1 MNKLLHNLL
10 HCHYDNFL
18 SHKKA
23 NAFTALLLAA
33 LLCLLSGLSQL
44 PVYAAAELDTENA
57 IHLSTPEDLLSFS
70 KSCTTD
76 TWSQGKLIVLD
87 NDINLEG
94 TKFSPIPTFGGT
106 FMGQGHTISGILLE
120 GGSDSIG
127 LFRYLQEDG
136 AIYQLSVSGSCSA
149 QSTHSGLA
157 LLVGTNYGL
166 INNCRASGNVSGGKM
181 VGSIAGIN
189 KETGVI
195 TGCAASGSIYGEHLI
210 GGITGENL
218 GSLSDCRNHCD
229 VNTIAVD
236 NSINLSSI
244 NVDKTL
250 TDILT
255 TENAASVTDIGGIT
269 GSNSGTVRACVNDG
283 SVGYQHVGYNIG
295 GIAGSQTGYIEGCIN
310 YGVLNGRKD
319 IGGIAGQ
326 MEPSSELEF
335 EEDMLQK
342 LDAEFD
348 KLHDQLTKLDQD
360 AASSSNNLGGQISQ
374 LLNSVEGAQWAID
387 TILDQAGED
396 FSSFSELTDLGT
408 LSSPRPIS
416 LDFLDKFPTPSLTP
430 SATPSGEEPT
440 PSATPTGTPDAAEP
454 DPDDAP
460 ADDLGEG
467 ESAPDNDPGAAAPA
481 DDPDAAAPTPTATPA
496 GEQDEEEP
504 AFPWRT
510 PDGLPLPTGDLNWE
524 DFYPDIDRDE
534 VEKSINDAQQHV
546 YEDASGLLQDIQQTV
561 RAQAA
566 LVGSRFSTA
575 HVMLS
580 GSFSSIISD
589 TRTLSSLLNGENQ
602 VLLDDFQAI
611 VDELNVITDLITN
624 PDTIDPDDVLEDVSD
639 QDQLTDITGK
649 VMNSVN
655 RGTVNGDLNVGGIA
669 GSLSR
674 ENNLDPENDM
684 NLDQYD
690 STLNFR
696 YKERIV
702 IRQCENLGKVIGKK
716 DCIGGIAG
724 EMMLGS
730 ILECTNRGSLSSD
743 GSKVG
748 GIAGFCASTIRKSSA
763 KCSLSGADKIG
774 GIAGEGTVISDCR
787 SMVEIRRGENY
798 LGSIAGSAASLEDI
812 SECYFVEGC
821 PAGIDGISYTGKAQ
835 PLDYQ
840 EFMLLPDLPD
850 CFQNIY
856 LTFEADESPAATI
869 TLAYGGNFDP
879 ARLPQVPPKEGYIG
893 AWADFDMANITFD
906 QTIEAVYTEYIT
918 TIESDL
924 KDDVHPILLA
934 EGIFTPDDTL
944 SISEINAYPDDA
956 KTVAECYRVHL
967 NSSSD
972 ETFTFRFLIPQEM
985 ENPQLEILQDQ
996 TWITLDAQRDGSYY
1010 VFTLADKNFVFSCV
1024 DRPRSFSTG
1033 TIAVLLLLLAVLL
1046 GAFMLLRLFSRKR

>member
-10 HCHYDNFL
+10 HCRYDNFL
-18 SHKKA
+18 SHKRA
-23 NAFTALLLAA
+23 TTFTALLLAI
-33 LLCLLSGLSQL
+33 LLCLLPGLSRL

-87 NDINLEG
+87 NDISLDG
-94 TKFSPIPTFGGT
+94 TAFSPIPTFGGT
-106 FMGQGHTISGILLE
+106 FMGQGHTISGVLLE

-136 AIYQLSVSGSCSA
+136 AIYQLSVSGSSSA

-166 INNCRASGNVSGGKM
+166 INNCRVSGNVSGGKM

-195 TGCAASGSIYGEHLI
+195 TGCTASGSVYGDHLI
-210 GGITGENL
+210 GGIVGENL

-229 VNTIAVD
+229 VNTIAMD

-283 SVGYQHVGYNIG
+283 FVGYQHVGYNIG

-387 TILDQAGED
+387 TILSQAGED

-416 LDFLDKFPTPSLTP
+416 LDFLDRLPTPSLTP

-454 DPDDAP
+454 
-460 ADDLGEG
+460 
-467 ESAPDNDPGAAAPA
+467 
-481 DDPDAAAPTPTATPA
+481 TPTATPA
-496 GEQDEEEP
+496 DDQDDEEP
-504 AFPWRT
+504 AFPWKT
-510 PDGLPLPTGDLNWE
+510 PEGLPLPTGDLNWE

-534 VEKSINDAQQHV
+534 VEKSINDMQQHV
-546 YEDASGLLQDIQQTV
+546 YEDASGLLQDMQQTV
-561 RAQAA
+561 QAQAA

-589 TRTLSSLLNGENQ
+589 TRTLNSLLSGENQ

-624 PDTIDPDDVLEDVSD
+624 PDTVDPDDILEDVSD

-655 RGTVNGDLNVGGIA
+655 KGTINGDLNVGGIA

-730 ILECTNRGSLSSD
+730 ILECTNSGSLSSD
-743 GSKVG
+743 GSKIG

-763 KCSLSGADKIG
+763 KCSLSGTDKIG
-774 GIAGEGTVISDCR
+774 GIAGEGTTISDCR
-787 SMVEIRRGENY
+787 SMVEIRHGENY
-798 LGSIAGSAASLEDI
+798 LGSIAGSAASLEDV

-835 PLDYQ
+835 PLGYQ

-856 LTFEADESPAATI
+856 LTFEADESPVATV
-869 TLAYGGNFDP
+869 TLAYGGSFDP

-893 AWADFDMANITFD
+893 AWADFDMADITFD

-918 TIESDL
+918 TIESNL
-924 KDDVHPILLA
+924 KNDVHPILLA

-944 SISEINAYPDDA
+944 SISGINAYPDDA
-956 KTVAECYRVHL
+956 KTTAECYRVHL

-985 ENPQLEILQDQ
+985 ENPQLEILRDQ
-996 TWITLDAQRDGSYY
+996 TWAALDAQKDGSYY
-1010 VFTLADKNFVFSCV
+1010 VFTLTDKNFVFSCV

-1033 TIAVLLLLLAVLL
+1033 TIAVLLILLAVLL
-1046 GAFMLLRLFSRKR
+1046 GVFLLLRLFNRKR